1 MENKGKKVMNRRKF
15 IGGSMAAAATVSIV
29 PRHVLGGV
37 GFKAPSD
44 TLNIA
49 GVGVGGMGKG
59 NLDNMESENIV
70 ALCDVDW
77 KYANGAPLMPSQKQ
91 KDSGIS
97 EKCMI
102 RWVMTLMRLW

>member
-49 GVGVGGMGKG
+49 GVGVGGMGFG
-59 NLDNMESENIV
+59 NLNRMEFGKHRGSCV
-70 ALCDVDW
+70 MWTGD
-77 KYANGAPLMPSQKQ
+77 
-91 KDSGIS
+91 
-97 EKCMI
+97 I
-102 RWVMTLMRLW
+102 RAEMAHLIDTQRQRRF

>member
-49 GVGVGGMGKG
+49 GVGVGGMGFG
-59 NLDNMESENIV
+59 NLDNMDFRKHRRVFVMWTGNMPM
-70 ALCDVDW
+70 A
-77 KYANGAPLMPSQKQ
+77 YLMIPKSKEDLGFQ
-91 KDSGIS
+91 
-97 EKCMI
+97 
-102 RWVMTLMRLW
+102 RNV